1 MSNFPL
7 NYVHAFLAVPLFIVF
22 AIASIRSY
30 MNTKNRVTL
39 YLGIAVVC
47 YTVTLSLS
55 AFPAVVTQNTKVL
68 TLAMMIGS
76 FFELIAGVTLWALVA
91 RLYAPKSDFAR
102 GVIISL
108 SLVAAL
114 AAAYLSFR
122 DLMLIPVTLVQ
133 DGGSYILYSPVS
145 RLYTAVLSLQYMSS
159 LFLSIA
165 FWRQSR
171 AASVRRDKLRLR
183 VLSVMF
189 AVIFVVLGL
198 LPFSSAGSN
207 GVLTVAQSVQ
217 LMVGISLLGVF
228 MAITFFIRPDKKV

>member
-1 MSNFPL
+1 
-7 NYVHAFLAVPLFIVF
+7 
-22 AIASIRSY
+22 

-39 YLGIAVVC
+39 YLGIAVMC

-114 AAAYLSFR
+114 AAAYFSFR
-122 DLMLIPVTLVQ
+122 DLMLIPVTLV
-133 DGGSYILYSPVS
+133 
-145 RLYTAVLSLQYMSS
+145 
-159 LFLSIA
+159 
-165 FWRQSR
+165 
-171 AASVRRDKLRLR
+171 
-183 VLSVMF
+183 
-189 AVIFVVLGL
+189 
-198 LPFSSAGSN
+198 
-207 GVLTVAQSVQ
+207 
-217 LMVGISLLGVF
+217 
-228 MAITFFIRPDKKV
+228 